1 MQNPEGVK
9 YIIKISG
16 KSNKN
21 PEGVQESA
29 TLNITYT
36 LLLYCS
42 IAVLLA
48 SPVNYHVIYHQIKI

>member
-36 LLLYCS
+36 LLL
-42 IAVLLA
+42 
-48 SPVNYHVIYHQIKI
+48 